1 MKWLRHMVL
10 ALCLAAATLACGGKE
25 VALEEQ
31 PASAEEQQMRQQ
43 MQQLMQQQLQAN
55 KEAFQRQ
62 LQGQGSQPRQP

>member
-1 MKWLRHMVL
+1 MNLLRHMVL
-10 ALCLAAATLACGGKE
+10 ALCLAAAALRCGGKE
-25 VALEEQ
+25 VAIEEQ

-62 LQGQGSQPRQP
+62 LQSQGSQPQQP